1 MKWLNFNSLRK
12 RYAVL
17 TVILAIIMLS
27 FSWYTQNKINIE
39 KNNIETNIKSR
50 NTLIYQNRKIQNS
63 IWQVRDLLFKFQADP
78 QAFEGYDFISQKISN
93 AISNIKFLSKHPW
106 IKENHNSTASTLVN
120 NLHDIDIISK
130 NLIHIRLTPQELF
143 PALKNCKYNN
153 AIT

>member
-27 FSWYTQNKINIE
+27 FSWYAQNKINIE

-50 NTLIYQNRKIQNS
+50 NTLIDQNRKIQNS

-78 QAFEGYDFISQKISN
+78 EAFEGYDFY
-93 AISNIKFLSKHPW
+93 
-106 IKENHNSTASTLVN
+106 
-120 NLHDIDIISK
+120 ISK
-130 NLIHIRLTPQELF
+130 DFKCHF
-143 PALKNCKYNN
+143 KY
-153 AIT
+153 